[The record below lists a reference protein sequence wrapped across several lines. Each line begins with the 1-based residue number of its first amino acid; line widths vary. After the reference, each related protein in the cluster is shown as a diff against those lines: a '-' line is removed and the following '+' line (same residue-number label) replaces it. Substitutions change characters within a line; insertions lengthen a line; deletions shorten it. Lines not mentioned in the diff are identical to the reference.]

1 MIFMTYNW
9 IMIAAAVIPAIWL
22 LRYVYRMDRL
32 EAEPRN
38 LIISLVAKGILATFC
53 AMATEYIGSMIL
65 DMFLEEGSMLYNF
78 IMFFFIVGL
87 SEEGFKYFFLKRFT
101 WNNPEFNCTFDG
113 VVYAVSVSL
122 GFALWENIG
131 YVFMYGFSTAI
142 LRALTAIPGHACFG
156 VFMGVFYGAA
166 KRYEVYMQEAH
177 AGFYRKLAL
186 IFPVIIHGAYDF
198 IASLPEGYSFVFIIF
213 VVCLVLFSHRVVKN
227 AAARDEYI

>member
-1 MIFMTYNW
+1 MLILV
-9 IMIAAAVIPAIWL
+9 AAAVIPAIWL
-22 LRYVYRMDRL
+22 LRYVYRMDRI
-32 EAEPRN
+32 EAEPRQ
-38 LIISLVAKGILATFC
+38 LIISLAAKGIIATFC
-53 AMATEYIGSMIL
+53 AMATEYIGTFVLGLFFS
-65 DMFLEEGSMLYNF
+65 EGSLIYNAL
-78 IMFFFIVGL
+78 MYFIVVAL

-131 YVFMYGFSTAI
+131 YVFMYGLDTAL
-142 LRALTAIPGHACFG
+142 LRAVTAIPGHACFG

-177 AGFYRKLAL
+177 AGFYRKLAV

-213 VVCLVLFSHRVVKN
+213 VVAMVIVSHRVVRK

>member
-1 MIFMTYNW
+1 MLILV
-9 IMIAAAVIPAIWL
+9 AAAVIPAVWL
-22 LRYVYRMDRL
+22 LRYVYRMDRI
-32 EAEPRN
+32 EAEPRQ
-38 LIISLVAKGILATFC
+38 LIISLAAKGIIATFC
-53 AMATEYIGSMIL
+53 AMATEYIGTFVLGLFFS
-65 DMFLEEGSMLYNF
+65 EGSLIYNAL
-78 IMFFFIVGL
+78 MYFIVVAL

-131 YVFMYGFSTAI
+131 YVFMYGLDTAL
-142 LRALTAIPGHACFG
+142 LRAVTAIPGHACFG

-177 AGFYRKLAL
+177 AGLYRKLAV

-213 VVCLVLFSHRVVKN
+213 VVAMVIVSHRVVRN
-227 AAARDEYI
+227 AAARDEYIQ

>member
-1 MIFMTYNW
+1 MLILV
-9 IMIAAAVIPAIWL
+9 AAAVIPAVWL
-22 LRYVYRMDRL
+22 LRYVYRMDRV
-32 EAEPRN
+32 EAEPRQ
-38 LIISLVAKGILATFC
+38 LIISLAAKGIIATFC
-53 AMATEYIGSMIL
+53 AMATEYIGTFVLGLFFS
-65 DMFLEEGSMLYNF
+65 DGSLIYNAL
-78 IMFFFIVGL
+78 MYFIVVAL

-131 YVFMYGFSTAI
+131 YVFMYGLDTAL
-142 LRALTAIPGHACFG
+142 LRAVTAIPGHACFG

-177 AGFYRKLAL
+177 AGFYRKLAV

-198 IASLPEGYSFVFIIF
+198 IASLPDGYSFVFIVF
-213 VVCLVLFSHRVVKN
+213 VVAMVIVSHRVVRN
-227 AAARDEYI
+227 AAARDEYIQ

>member
-1 MIFMTYNW
+1 MLILV
-9 IMIAAAVIPAIWL
+9 AAAVIPAVWL
-22 LRYVYRMDRL
+22 LRYVYRMDRV
-32 EAEPRN
+32 EAEPRQ
-38 LIISLVAKGILATFC
+38 LIISLAAKGIIATFC
-53 AMATEYIGSMIL
+53 AMATEYIGTFVIGLFFS
-65 DMFLEEGSMLYNF
+65 EGSLIYNAL
-78 IMFFFIVGL
+78 MYFIVVAL

-131 YVFMYGFSTAI
+131 YVFMYGLDTAL
-142 LRALTAIPGHACFG
+142 LRAVTAIPGHACFG

-177 AGFYRKLAL
+177 AGFYRKLAV

-198 IASLPEGYSFVFIIF
+198 IASLPDGYSFVFIVF
-213 VVCLVLFSHRVVKN
+213 VVAMVIVSHRVVRN
-227 AAARDEYI
+227 AAARDEYIQ

>member
-1 MIFMTYNW
+1 MLILV
-9 IMIAAAVIPAIWL
+9 AAAVIPAIWL
-22 LRYVYRMDRL
+22 LRYVYRMDRI
-32 EAEPRN
+32 EAEPRQ
-38 LIISLVAKGILATFC
+38 LIISLAAKGIIATFC
-53 AMATEYIGSMIL
+53 AMATEYIGTFVL
-65 DMFLEEGSMLYNF
+65 GLFFTEGSLIYNAL
-78 IMFFFIVGL
+78 MYFIVVAL

-131 YVFMYGFSTAI
+131 YVFMYGLDTAL
-142 LRALTAIPGHACFG
+142 LRAVTAIPGHACFG

-177 AGFYRKLAL
+177 AGFYRKLAV

-198 IASLPEGYSFVFIIF
+198 IASLPDGYSFVFIIF
-213 VVCLVLFSHRVVKN
+213 VVAMVIVSHRVVRK

>member
-1 MIFMTYNW
+1 MLILV
-9 IMIAAAVIPAIWL
+9 AAAVIPAIWL
-22 LRYVYRMDRL
+22 LRYVYRMDRI
-32 EAEPRN
+32 EAEPRQ
-38 LIISLVAKGILATFC
+38 LIISLAAKGIIATFC
-53 AMATEYIGSMIL
+53 AMATEYIGTFVL
-65 DMFLEEGSMLYNF
+65 GLFFTEGSLIYNAL
-78 IMFFFIVGL
+78 MYFIVVAL

-131 YVFMYGFSTAI
+131 YVFMYGLDTAL
-142 LRALTAIPGHACFG
+142 LRAVTAIPGHACFG

-177 AGFYRKLAL
+177 AGFYRKLAV

-198 IASLPEGYSFVFIIF
+198 IASLPDGYSFVF
-213 VVCLVLFSHRVVKN
+213 
-227 AAARDEYI
+227 

>member
-1 MIFMTYNW
+1 MLILV
-9 IMIAAAVIPAIWL
+9 AAAVIPAIWL
-22 LRYVYRMDRL
+22 LRYVYRMDRI
-32 EAEPRN
+32 EAEPRQ
-38 LIISLVAKGILATFC
+38 LIISLAAKGIIATFC
-53 AMATEYIGSMIL
+53 AMATEYIGTFVL
-65 DMFLEEGSMLYNF
+65 GLFFTEGSLIYNVL
-78 IMFFFIVGL
+78 MYFIVVAL

-131 YVFMYGFSTAI
+131 YVFMYGLDTAL
-142 LRALTAIPGHACFG
+142 LRAVTAIPGHACFG

-177 AGFYRKLAL
+177 AGFYRKLAV

-213 VVCLVLFSHRVVKN
+213 VVAMVIVSHRVVRK

>member
-1 MIFMTYNW
+1 MLILV
-9 IMIAAAVIPAIWL
+9 AAAVIPAVWL
-22 LRYVYRMDRL
+22 LRYVYRMDRV
-32 EAEPRN
+32 EAEPRQ
-38 LIISLVAKGILATFC
+38 LIISLAAKGIIATFC
-53 AMATEYIGSMIL
+53 AMATEYIGTFVLGLFFS
-65 DMFLEEGSMLYNF
+65 EGSLIYNAL
-78 IMFFFIVGL
+78 MYFIVVAL

-131 YVFMYGFSTAI
+131 YVFMYGLDTAL
-142 LRALTAIPGHACFG
+142 LRAVTAIPGHACFG

-177 AGFYRKLAL
+177 AGFYRKLAV

-198 IASLPEGYSFVFIIF
+198 IASLPDGYSFVFIVF
-213 VVCLVLFSHRVVKN
+213 VVAMVIVSHRVVRN
-227 AAARDEYI
+227 AAARDEYIQ

>member
-1 MIFMTYNW
+1 MLILV
-9 IMIAAAVIPAIWL
+9 AAAVIPAVWL
-22 LRYVYRMDRL
+22 LRYVYRMDRI
-32 EAEPRN
+32 EAEPRQ
-38 LIISLVAKGILATFC
+38 LIISLAAKGIIATFC
-53 AMATEYIGSMIL
+53 AMATEYIGTFVLGLFFS
-65 DMFLEEGSMLYNF
+65 EGSLIYNAL
-78 IMFFFIVGL
+78 MYFIVVAL

-131 YVFMYGFSTAI
+131 YVFMYGLDTAL
-142 LRALTAIPGHACFG
+142 LRAVTAIPGHACFG

-177 AGFYRKLAL
+177 AGFYRKLAV

-198 IASLPEGYSFVFIIF
+198 IASLPDGYSFVFIVF
-213 VVCLVLFSHRVVKN
+213 VVAMVIVSHRVVRN
-227 AAARDEYI
+227 AAARDEYIQ